1 MTSTLGN
8 TLQSLAL
15 VFSVVS
21 ALMLIAGSKRP
32 SSRLARTGYAF
43 VYASFALLTAC
54 VGIVLMGML
63 TEDYTLAYVVS
74 NYPATGSPLPG
85 RSTA

>member
-32 SSRLARTGYAF
+32 SSRPARTGYAF

-74 NYPATGSPLPG
+74 NYPATEAPCS
-85 RSTA
+85 RSTV